1 MLLFRSEEAV
11 EAWCRRRGHE
21 VGGVMTLETTWELS
35 RRWYGD
41 RLDPGFRGRTPA
53 AAMAIF
59 RSVGLTGPFWTF

>member
-1 MLLFRSEEAV
+1 MQLFRSEEAV
-11 EAWCRRRGHE
+11 EGWCGGRGHP
-21 VGGVMTLETTWELS
+21 VGKVMSLETTWELS

-41 RLDPGFRGRTPA
+41 RLDPSFRGRTPE